1 MLAGGHPHWG
11 QPDAERAAPWLPS
24 LLCHPSDRRQ
34 PKPGGW
40 PALAVRVPGAVRCG
54 AEPVRWAAG
63 TTRAPTPP
71 WPGGP
76 KSGRRRPGAQRSPK
90 TNPRYRQSCAAHRSA
105 HPARGAYQ
113 DRWLAWARRAPRA
126 LDPVRLNSATR
137 RYIAFLCCD
146 LAALSPAAAARLYV
160 SSVLP
165 LKISNRRRQS
175 EPAALL
181 RLADQSPTVIFRCG
195 QSSRLLT
202 IAAAVTSSKPRISG
216 LTAAPFSAQVAL
228 AYIRSVMSV

>member
-76 KSGRRRPGAQRSPK
+76 KSGRRRPGAHRSPK
-90 TNPRYRQSCAAHRSA
+90 TNPRYRHSCAAHRSA

-126 LDPVRLNSATR
+126 LETVGKVLTRRGLQLCTAGREGQRQPGATR
-137 RYIAFLCCD
+137 GSPGTREQGDQPRLDIAASGMGHPTGPLS
-146 LAALSPAAAARLYV
+146 ALS
-160 SSVLP
+160 S
-165 LKISNRRRQS
+165 RQS
-175 EPAALL
+175 P
-181 RLADQSPTVIFRCG
+181 G
-195 QSSRLLT
+195 
-202 IAAAVTSSKPRISG
+202 
-216 LTAAPFSAQVAL
+216 
-228 AYIRSVMSV
+228 